1 MSSDNLIRQNY
12 ASYSTN
18 PNSKYKPE
26 ELDKWANSSE
36 NYNSFI
42 NGEQVEDFQLFDYIS
57 LGDTKNERISGYKQE
72 LDVFSQE
79 YISQYDA
86 DGNNELSID
95 EFINMQSE
103 AYETIFGEEADD
115 TLTSTFENQFNTL
128 STINPNE
135 RYIDEST
142 LKSILGVGQ
151 NTNIDSYMEKYDSDG
166 DGKLTFDDYKKF
178 HEDQSEEIL
187 GEKTNWDAPGM
198 LEAVKANFNQISKVS
213 SSANAIDS
221 REFATFLG
229 IADAQDGLNDGVISY
244 QNFNSVPALEGYE
257 EATENYY
264 EAFFGDSEEETSQY
278 TTTEYSHAEV
288 FDNWT
293 NSSENY
299 NNFINGGQVE
309 DFQLFDYNSLGD
321 TKNERISGYKQEL
334 NQFAQ
339 EYIDQYDS
347 DGNSSLDMDEFIN
360 MQAQS
365 YKETFGEE
373 LNTDAETVA
382 YGLQQQFNS
391 LNALDQDSSSI
402 SANEFAAFLGVADSQ
417 DGLNDG
423 IISYSNFNTV
433 PQQNGY
439 ETALKNHY
447 NDFFNN

>member
-1 MSSDNLIRQNY
+1 
-12 ASYSTN
+12 
-18 PNSKYKPE
+18 
-26 ELDKWANSSE
+26 
-36 NYNSFI
+36 
-42 NGEQVEDFQLFDYIS
+42 
-57 LGDTKNERISGYKQE
+57 
-72 LDVFSQE
+72 
-79 YISQYDA
+79 
-86 DGNNELSID
+86 
-95 EFINMQSE
+95 
-103 AYETIFGEEADD
+103 
-115 TLTSTFENQFNTL
+115 
-128 STINPNE
+128 
-135 RYIDEST
+135 
-142 LKSILGVGQ
+142 
-151 NTNIDSYMEKYDSDG
+151 MEKYDSDG

-198 LEAVKANFNQISKVS
+198 LEAVRANFNQISKVS
-213 SSANAIDS
+213 SSANTIDS

-264 EAFFGDSEEETSQY
+264 DAFFGDSPEEPSQY
-278 TTTEYSHAEV
+278 TTTEYSHSKV
-288 FDNWT
+288 FDNWA

-299 NNFINGGQVE
+299 NSFINGEQVE

-321 TKNERISGYKQEL
+321 SRDERISGYKQEI

-339 EYIDQYDS
+339 DYINQYDI
-347 DGNSSLDMDEFIN
+347 DGNNSLDIEEFTN
-360 MQAQS
+360 MQAQA

-373 LNTDAETVA
+373 LDTNIVAEN
-382 YGLQQQFNS
+382 LQQQFNS
-391 LNALDQDSSSI
+391 LNSLDQDSSAI
-402 SANEFAAFLGVADSQ
+402 SSKEFAAFLGVADSQ

-447 NDFFNN
+447 KDFFNN

>member
-1 MSSDNLIRQNY
+1 M
-12 ASYSTN
+12 
-18 PNSKYKPE
+18 
-26 ELDKWANSSE
+26 
-36 NYNSFI
+36 
-42 NGEQVEDFQLFDYIS
+42 NGEQVEDFQLFDYNS
-57 LGDTKNERISGYKQE
+57 LGNNQSERIEGYKQE

-79 YISQYDA
+79 YLNQYDA
-86 DGNNELSID
+86 DGDSELSID
-95 EFINMQSE
+95 EFINMQTDS
-103 AYETIFGEEADD
+103 YETIFGEEADD
-115 TLTSTFENQFNTL
+115 ALKTTFENQFNTL

-198 LEAVKANFNQISKVS
+198 LEAVRANFNQISKVS
-213 SSANAIDS
+213 SSANTIDS

-264 EAFFGDSEEETSQY
+264 DAFFGDSPEEPSQY
-278 TTTEYSHAEV
+278 TTTEYSHSKV
-288 FDNWT
+288 FDNWA

-299 NNFINGGQVE
+299 NSFINGEQVE

-321 TKNERISGYKQEL
+321 SRDERISGYKQEI

-339 EYIDQYDS
+339 DYINQYDI
-347 DGNSSLDMDEFIN
+347 DGNNSLDIEEFTN
-360 MQAQS
+360 MQAQA

-373 LNTDAETVA
+373 LDTNIVAEN
-382 YGLQQQFNS
+382 LQQQFNS
-391 LNALDQDSSSI
+391 LNSLDQDSSAI
-402 SANEFAAFLGVADSQ
+402 SSKEFAAFLGVADSQ

-447 NDFFNN
+447 KDFFNN